1 VTSEWPEP
9 QLLRTDTEA
18 FDVLR
23 DAAADH
29 HGLPPGIVEKDYW
42 ATEILRSATRPI
54 EGATELVFKG
64 GTSLSKAF
72 GVIQR
77 FSEDVD
83 LLVVTELTGNPLK
96 RLLRSVADYATERI
110 GPPHQRERE
119 GKGYLNARY
128 SYPTRA
134 SIDFLSD
141 GVLLEMGCRGGP
153 LPNQRRVV
161 ESLLGSAAEYVA
173 EGSRSEYDDLA
184 PFEVTVLAPERTLA
198 EKLAFVHHRAST
210 RQLEQ
215 LQGGARHFYD
225 IYALLNDGATVGAL
239 QGGALAELMVDV
251 DRRSEAAKWP
261 YTPRPSEG
269 FAASPAFGDD
279 SEVIGALR
287 QGYTQI
293 RQLIW
298 GDVPDFDH
306 MLAFI
311 REQHQLL

>member
-1 VTSEWPEP
+1 VTRGQSEP
-9 QLLRTDTEA
+9 QLLREDIEA

-42 ATEILRSATRPI
+42 ATEILRSATRPL

-72 GVIQR
+72 DIIQR

-96 RLLRSVADYATERI
+96 RLLRSIADRATERL
-110 GPPHQRERE
+110 GPQHQRERE
-119 GKGYLNARY
+119 GRGYLNARY

-134 SIDFLSD
+134 SVNILAE

-161 ESLLGSAAEYVA
+161 ESLLALAAEHVA
-173 EGSRSEYDDLA
+173 EGSRAEYSDLA

-215 LQGGARHFYD
+215 LRGGARHFYD
-225 IYALLNDGATVGAL
+225 IYQLLNDSSTVAVL
-239 QGGALAELMVDV
+239 QGGTMAELMVDV
-251 DRRSEAAKWP
+251 DRRSEIAGWS

-279 SEVIGALR
+279 AEVIGALR
-287 QGYTQI
+287 QGYVQI
-293 RQLIW
+293 RQLLW

-306 MLAFI
+306 MLSFI
-311 REQHQLL
+311 REQHELL

>member
-42 ATEILRSATRPI
+42 AMEILRSATRPI

-72 GVIQR
+72 GIIQR

-184 PFEVTVLAPERTLA
+184 PFEVTVLAPERTFA
-198 EKLAFVHHRAST
+198 EKLAFVHHPGLHAPT
-210 RQLEQ
+210 RTITRRGPSFLRHLRTLERW
-215 LQGGARHFYD
+215 RHRW
-225 IYALLNDGATVGAL
+225 GSPG
-239 QGGALAELMVDV
+239 
-251 DRRSEAAKWP
+251 RRL
-261 YTPRPSEG
+261 G
-269 FAASPAFGDD
+269 
-279 SEVIGALR
+279 
-287 QGYTQI
+287 
-293 RQLIW
+293 
-298 GDVPDFDH
+298 
-306 MLAFI
+306 
-311 REQHQLL
+311 